1 MTQPQPRLIDLGQ
14 IVRVAECRMRLMLRE
29 DKIKEY
35 EGRVR
40 DGETP
45 PPLDITETP
54 DGRLILTNGEH
65 RYEALIRAEQTQAA
79 CLVTPGTLN
88 DAILR
93 AAEAD
98 NDAPL
103 NRTKED
109 KQFALR
115 KLLALPEVADTWSEH
130 KIARTLRVTRKTVKD
145 MAEAMYPGWSD
156 RQRNIVVQRGD
167 SVYELRPNTN
177 TSTRRASVNELL
189 APQRRLA
196 AVQAALANETQDQE
210 DSLLDD
216 TGPGVDAPPPAAAA
230 ASEPTWRRDYRAE
243 RSDTPRSQADYRHTP
258 TVVVTRAQIR
268 VCWTLLES
276 EQEESVILDDPQAW
290 LRIPPAVRD
299 VLQRVFGGTS

>member
-1 MTQPQPRLIDLGQ
+1 MTPQPRLVDLGQ
-14 IVRVAECRMRLMLRE
+14 IVRLPECRMRLLLRE

-35 EGRVR
+35 EARTR

-45 PPLDITETP
+45 PALELTELP
-54 DGRLILTNGEH
+54 DGRLVLTNGEH

-79 CLVTPGTLN
+79 CLVTPGSIS
-88 DAILR
+88 DAIIR

-103 NRTKED
+103 NRTKDD
-109 KQFALR
+109 KHLALR
-115 KLLALPEVADTWSEH
+115 KILALPEVAETWSEH
-130 KIARTLRVTRKTVKD
+130 RIARSLRVTRKTVKD
-145 MAEAMYPGWSD
+145 VAEEMYPGWSE

-177 TSTRRASVNELL
+177 TSNRRASVNEVL

-196 AVQAALANETQDQE
+196 AAQAASDHDNLP

-216 TGPGVDAPPPAAAA
+216 VGSGEDAPPPVATQQND
-230 ASEPTWRRDYRAE
+230 PVWRRDYRAE
-243 RSDTPRSQADYRHTP
+243 RSDSPAPRVDYRHTP

-276 EQEESVILDDPQAW
+276 DQEESVILDDPQAW

-299 VLQRVFGGTS
+299 VLQRVFGGSS